1 MSVLWSGIA
10 SLFYYS
16 TYRAYLGTFRIILQ
30 RGDFLKRGYGN
41 SVFPLV
47 PHFGIVSLIDSIVRI
62 GAFRISDRSLHKC
75 EALLFPFYP
84 FKFILRVIYKQ

>member
-1 MSVLWSGIA
+1 MERDCIVILLFDLSSVLGY
-10 SLFYYS
+10 LLHYS
-16 TYRAYLGTFRIILQ
+16 AAGRFSE
-30 RGDFLKRGYGN
+30 GN

-62 GAFRISDRSLHKC
+62 GAFRISNRSLHKC
-75 EALLFPFYP
+75 EALLFPFYS